1 MYFKPVKSSLLLFLL
16 CLASFQVFGQST
28 DEDVRGELV
37 LDSLKQVYFQSGGK
51 NLEVLNTILAK
62 EPNPDSLLK
71 YADILYQ
78 ASLKDSLFMNLFGA
92 YLQFGNAYKLKGDLS
107 KGLENYFTA
116 LKYAEKSGYSEGI
129 GKVFITIADTYS
141 ASENSQ
147 NAVIYYRKSIE
158 ILEKGSDS
166 IALGSAIFNAGDE
179 YLNLGKLDS
188 ALLYTERS
196 QQIFKEIDFPL
207 GEAYCLGNLGM
218 IYAQEG
224 DNAAAEENINTA
236 ISILE
241 TYQEFY
247 PISVYLEF
255 MSSIYLE
262 NGDRNRALTYANRS
276 LELANH
282 YGLKD
287 QISNSNLTL
296 SKIYEQAGNTQRA
309 FEFYKKHIIYRDSV
323 NNISAV
329 QQMANLRTDYEVSQK
344 QIEVDLLEKEA
355 FIKDLQTKRQQ
366 IIIYSVVVAMLL
378 IALLAFA
385 AYRRYRYEAQTKKII
400 EKEKNRS
407 EELLLN
413 ILPYET
419 AEELKEFGKVKAV
432 RSESVT
438 VLFTDFK
445 NFTAAAETISPEK
458 LVTSLDYYFK
468 EFDEI
473 CTRHNLEKIKT
484 IGDSYM
490 CAGGLPKQNVTHPR
504 DVILAAKEMMDF
516 VQGKKA
522 EGICSFEMRVGIH
535 TGPVVAGIV
544 GIKKWQYDIWGDT
557 VNIASRMESN
567 SVPGKINLSETTYKL
582 IQNEFNCEFRGSI
595 EIKNRGTWQM
605 YFLAE

>member
-1 MYFKPVKSSLLLFLL
+1 MKRFLVVLFFFLNL
-16 CLASFQVFGQST
+16 HCGFSQTEIDLAKRET
-28 DEDVRGELV
+28 L
-37 LDSLKQVYFQSGGK
+37 LDSLKERYFKQDSK
-51 NLEVLNTILAK
+51 DPMLLEHILQN
-62 EPNPDSLLK
+62 EPNPDSILK
-71 YADILYQ
+71 YAQILVEK
-78 ASLKDSLFMNLFGA
+78 SLTDSAFIGA
-92 YLQFGNAYKLKGDLS
+92 YYGYLQLGNGHVLRGELS
-107 KGLENYFTA
+107 QGLDYYFQSLAFADRANYQ
-116 LKYAEKSGYSEGI
+116 EGR
-129 GKVFITIADTYS
+129 GKVFLAIADTYS
-141 ASENSQ
+141 QSQNSQ
-147 NAVIYYRKSIE
+147 NAAIYYGRSIE
-158 ILEKGSDS
+158 ILRNGKDS
-166 IALGSAIFNAGDE
+166 LALASGIFNAGDE

-188 ALLYTERS
+188 ALLYTLEAKT
-196 QQIFKEIDFPL
+196 IFQKVNYRI
-207 GEAYCLGNLGM
+207 GEAYCFGNLGM
-218 IYAQEG
+218 IYAQNG
-224 DNAAAEENINTA
+224 DNSAAEENLNTA
-236 ISILE
+236 IEMLE
-241 TYQEFY
+241 MYREFY

-262 NGDRNRALTYANRS
+262 NGDRNRALNYANRS

-287 QISNSNLTL
+287 QISNANLIL
-296 SKIYEQAGNTQRA
+296 SKIYERAGDSEKA
-309 FEFYKKHIIYRDSV
+309 LEFYKKHIIYRDSV

-366 IIIYSVVVAMLL
+366 FIIYGVVLAMLL
-378 IALLAFA
+378 IASLAFA

-400 EKEKNRS
+400 EEEKNRS

-413 ILPYET
+413 ILPHET
-419 AEELKEFGKVKAV
+419 AEELKLNGKVKAR

-445 NFTAAAETISPEK
+445 NFTAVAENTSPEQ
-458 LVTSLDYYFK
+458 LVSSLDFYFK

-490 CAGGLPKQNVTHPR
+490 CAGGLPKQNDTHPR
-504 DVILAAKEMMDF
+504 DVILAAKEMMAF
-516 VQGKKA
+516 VNGKKE

-582 IQNEFNCEFRGSI
+582 IQDEFDCEFRGSI
-595 EIKNRGTWQM
+595 DIKNRGTWEM
-605 YFLAE
+605 YFLKD

>member
-1 MYFKPVKSSLLLFLL
+1 
-16 CLASFQVFGQST
+16 
-28 DEDVRGELV
+28 
-37 LDSLKQVYFQSGGK
+37 LDSLKTRFFLQDSK
-51 NLEVLNTILAK
+51 DPNLLELILQN
-62 EPNPDSLLK
+62 EPNPDSILK
-71 YADILYQ
+71 YGKILVEKSLAD
-78 ASLKDSLFMNLFGA
+78 STFRGA
-92 YLQFGNAYKLKGDLS
+92 YYGYLQMGNGHVLKGELS
-107 KGLENYFTA
+107 QGLDYYFQSLAFADKANYQ
-116 LKYAEKSGYSEGI
+116 EGR
-129 GKVFITIADTYS
+129 GKVFLAIADTYS
-141 ASENSQ
+141 QSENSQ
-147 NAVIYYRKSIE
+147 NAAIYYGRSIE
-158 ILEKGSDS
+158 ILRNGNDS
-166 IALGSAIFNAGDE
+166 LALASGIFNAGDE

-188 ALLYTERS
+188 ALLFTLEAKA
-196 QQIFKEIDFPL
+196 IFQKVNYRV
-207 GEAYCLGNLGM
+207 GEAYCFGNLGM
-218 IYAQEG
+218 IYARNG
-224 DNAAAEENINTA
+224 DNSAAEENINTA
-236 ISILE
+236 IEVLE
-241 TYQEFY
+241 TYREFY

-287 QISNSNLTL
+287 QISNANLIL
-296 SKIYEQAGNTQRA
+296 SKIYERAGDSQKA
-309 FEFYKKHIIYRDSV
+309 LDFYKKHIIYRDSV

-344 QIEVDLLEKEA
+344 QVEVDLLEKEA
-355 FIKDLQTKRQQ
+355 LIKDLQTKRQRF
-366 IIIYSVVVAMLL
+366 IIYGVVIAMLM

-385 AYRRYRYEAQTKKII
+385 AYKRYRYEAQTKKII
-400 EKEKNRS
+400 EDEKNRS

-413 ILPYET
+413 ILPHET
-419 AEELKEFGKVKAV
+419 AEELKLNGMVKAR

-445 NFTAAAETISPEK
+445 NFTAAAENISPEK

-473 CTRHNLEKIKT
+473 CSRHNLEKIKT

-490 CAGGLPKQNVTHPR
+490 CAGGLPKQNETHPS

-516 VQGKKA
+516 VKGKK
-522 EGICSFEMRVGIH
+522 EDGICAFEMRVGIH

-567 SVPGKINLSETTYKL
+567 SVPGRINLSETTFKL
-582 IQNEFNCEFRGSI
+582 IQGNFDCEYRGSI
-595 EIKNRGTWQM
+595 DIKNRGTWQM